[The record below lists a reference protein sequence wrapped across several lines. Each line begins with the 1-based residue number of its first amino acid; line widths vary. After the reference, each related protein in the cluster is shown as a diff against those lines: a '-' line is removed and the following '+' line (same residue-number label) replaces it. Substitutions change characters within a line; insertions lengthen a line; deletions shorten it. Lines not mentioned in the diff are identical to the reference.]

1 MSHSEKPVFKAG
13 KNLAMKVPPEL
24 FAETVAFY
32 QSILGLPL
40 AQLETQEVGD
50 SVVFDFDGKNLWI
63 DSREGISRAEI
74 WLEIVADDVAAADS
88 YLTAMGCVRCD
99 DVEMLPPGFNG
110 FWIRG
115 PGSVIHLIN

>member
-1 MSHSEKPVFKAG
+1 MNVEKPVFKAG

-24 FAETVAFY
+24 FAQTVDFY
-32 QSILGLPL
+32 QTILGLPL
-40 AQLETQEVGD
+40 AQLEFTEKGD

-74 WLEIVADDVAAADS
+74 WLEIVADDVAAADR
-88 YLTAMGCVRCD
+88 YLTSMGCERCD
-99 DVEMLPPGFNG
+99 EVELLPEGFNG
-110 FWIRG
+110 FWVRG